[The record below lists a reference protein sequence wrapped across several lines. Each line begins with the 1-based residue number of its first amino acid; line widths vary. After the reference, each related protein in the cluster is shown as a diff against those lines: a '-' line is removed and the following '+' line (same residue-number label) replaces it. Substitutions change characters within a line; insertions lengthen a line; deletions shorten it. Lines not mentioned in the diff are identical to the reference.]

1 MNHDAEL
8 LRRYAEEHSES
19 AFAELIQRNVDV
31 VYSAALRVLH
41 GDIHR
46 AQDVTQQVFVEMARQ
61 ARRLVKHPALV
72 GWLYTTTRQMAL
84 RVVRT
89 DQRRKTRERQATM
102 MNEPSNVA
110 EPDWDRMRPMIE
122 EAMHELGEKD
132 RVAVLM
138 RFFQKKPLRDVG
150 TVLGLN
156 ENAARMRVE
165 RALEKLRTHLAR
177 KGVVSTG
184 ALLASTLAGHA
195 VMTAPPAFV
204 SALAGASLTAAAAT
218 SSSITFL
225 EIIAMSKVK
234 FSVIG
239 LLMVAGVSVP
249 LVLRHE
255 AQAKLR
261 DREQAL
267 QEQQE
272 QVAKLAAENERLA
285 GLLAQSKSPPAPRL
299 PAPPLRTPQRGSG
312 DLQNTNLYSRLTND
326 TTKLTTE
333 QVEAYV
339 QANRRNASSLLAA
352 YRTSG
357 SVSWLEEAM
366 QKYPADPK
374 VAFEAAYRRNA
385 PPDERRQWLDAFK
398 KSAPDNSLSYYLSAL
413 DYFKAGQSDQGV
425 QELMTA
431 SGKHGFDDYTLDR
444 MQDDE
449 EAYRAAGYSVVEAK
463 TIPSRQLL
471 LPQLSEL
478 KQLSGNLLELANSY
492 QEGGDAASAQAALQM
507 AMNLG
512 QRYSAYSPGEPEV
525 SRLVGLAVERNAL
538 AKMDPDSAYGTDGE
552 TVKER
557 LDQIA
562 QYSDTLRSLN
572 SRAESL
578 FPQLSEQDLISYK
591 DRWRVFGEQAAL
603 RWVIQKY
610 GQQ

>member
-1 MNHDAEL
+1 MSHDAAL

-31 VYSAALRVLH
+31 VYSAALRVLNS
-41 GDIHR
+41 DVHR
-46 AQDVTQQVFVEMARQ
+46 AQDVTQQVFAELARQ

-89 DQRRKTRERQATM
+89 EQRRKTREREATM
-102 MNEPSNVA
+102 MNEPSNA
-110 EPDWDRMRPMIE
+110 TEPEWERMQPMIE
-122 EAMHELGEKD
+122 EAMHELGERD
-132 RVAVLM
+132 RIAVLM
-138 RFFQKKPLRDVG
+138 RFFQGKPLRDVG
-150 TVLGLN
+150 AALGLN

-165 RALEKLRTHLAR
+165 RALEKLRTHLAG

-184 ALLASTLAGHA
+184 TLLASTLAGHA
-195 VMTAPPAFV
+195 VVTAPSAFV
-204 SALAGASLTAAAAT
+204 STLAGASLTAAAASGPSLT
-218 SSSITFL
+218 LL
-225 EIIAMSKVK
+225 EIMAMSKLK

-239 LLMVAGVSVP
+239 LLMVAGVSAP
-249 LVLRHE
+249 LILHHE
-255 AQAKLR
+255 AQARLR
-261 DREQAL
+261 DKERAL
-267 QEQQE
+267 QEQEE
-272 QVAKLAAENERLA
+272 QVAKLAAENERLS

-299 PAPPLRTPQRGSG
+299 PAPPLRATQRDPG
-312 DLQNTNLYSRLTND
+312 DLQYTNLYSKLTNEAP
-326 TTKLTTE
+326 KLTSE

-357 SVSWLEEAM
+357 SVAWLEEAM
-366 QKYPADPK
+366 QKYPNDPQ

-385 PPDERRQWLDAFK
+385 PPQERRQWLDVFK
-398 KSAPDNSLSYYLSAL
+398 KSAPDNSLAYYLSAF

-425 QELMTA
+425 QELVTA

-463 TIPSRQLL
+463 TIPSSQLL
-471 LPQLSEL
+471 LPQLFEL
-478 KQLSGNLLELANSY
+478 KQLSGNLLDLAKSY
-492 QEGGDAASAQAALQM
+492 EESGDAASAQAALQM
-507 AMNLG
+507 AMSLG
-512 QRYSAYSPGEPEV
+512 QRYSSYSPGEPEV

-538 AKMDPDSAYGTDGE
+538 TKMDPDSPYGNDGQ
-552 TVKER
+552 TVKDR
-557 LDQIA
+557 LDQIV

-578 FPQLSEQDLISYK
+578 FPQLSEQDWISYK

-603 RWVIQKY
+603 RWVIDKY
-610 GQQ
+610 GSH